1 MGTDLVVVSV
11 LLDAGAGPAWRY
23 VTAAGDSLQASE
35 GLATASVDL
44 FLDGFF
50 SSDAAMKPRVN
61 SLALKQLTDEAL
73 SRGLQVSRSNPLI
86 GIPGRARVLRS
97 LGAAMELNP

>member
-11 LLDAGAGPAWRY
+11 LSDSGAGPAWRY

-73 SRGLQVSRSNPLI
+73 SRGLQVSRSNPSLAF
-86 GIPGRARVLRS
+86 PGEPECYVLWERQWS
-97 LGAAMELNP
+97 